1 MLSEVVVRLITDKE
15 EGYLSG
21 FMFGIGIGIM
31 IGYYIL

>member
-1 MLSEVVVRLITDKE
+1 MRLITEKE

-21 FMFGIGIGIM
+21 FVWGIGIGMM